1 MKLLAQLATTFLLLF
16 WPMVMMMSPM
26 MFDAPGS
33 ENKRSVVFQAL
44 LFLSYPIP
52 LCALF
57 WLFGSDLFGISGRTL
72 TLSASAIVITAMIV
86 FGYPQLLSN
95 SLKGIANS
103 GYSVAA
109 GTVYHNATAIDGA
122 LPDSFEE
129 LHAGHYRDRYA
140 RDDQRVYFAGQV
152 IAGADPASF
161 RYMETLNDEYW
172 ADNQHV
178 YLAGIPL
185 EGAQPQYFSL
195 FPDSWGNSSSYG
207 VSRNPDGA
215 RVYFQQH
222 YLPDADADSFTVLN
236 DYTAKDARHIF
247 YHETVVLPEADSASF
262 ELIEDVDHYGK
273 DNNAVYDILYQHSGV
288 IEGADPATLQVLG
301 RGYLRDQKRI
311 YYRSNYQPTEV
322 LAGADAATFEYTDW
336 DEATQSDARDKHGY
350 FLHGERLE
358 QAKR

>member
-103 GYSVAA
+103 GYSVAEN
-109 GTVYHNATAIDGA
+109 TVYYNAQAIPGA
-122 LPDSFEE
+122 QADSFET
-129 LHAGHYRDRYA
+129 LQSGYFRDRYA
-140 RDDQRVYFAGQV
+140 RDSERVYFAGQEL
-152 IAGADPASF
+152 AGADPASF
-161 RYMETLNDEYW
+161 HYLEALGDEYW
-172 ADNQHV
+172 ADNQRV
-178 YLAGIPL
+178 YLTGIPL
-185 EGAQPQYFSL
+185 EGALPQHFSL
-195 FPDSWGNSSSYG
+195 FPDAWGHPSSYG
-207 VSRNPDGA
+207 VSHNPDGA

-222 YLPDADADSFTVLN
+222 HLPDADADSFTVLN

-247 YHETVVLPEADSASF
+247 YHETLVLPEADSASF

-273 DNNAVYDILYQHSGV
+273 DNNAVYDMLYQHSGV

-301 RGYLRDQKRI
+301 RGYLRDQNHI
-311 YYRSNYQPTEV
+311 YFRSNYQPTEI
-322 LAGADAATFEYTDW
+322 LAGADAASFEYTNW

-358 QAKR
+358 QAER